1 MTEHADG
8 GFYRGGFSG
17 VVHTIYLKSYFQRC
31 SNRINNDCINV
42 LISNKIK
49 KGAVKEEI
57 VRKALEAQN
66 M

>member
-1 MTEHADG
+1 MTEHVDG
-8 GFYRGGFSG
+8 GFYRGGFSV

-49 KGAVKEEI
+49 KRAVKGEI